1 LEDFLVDLLLTLG
14 LIPRV
19 TLYLFFGGGGG
30 GGGSGGEKFGW
41 KIGYRIPAA
50 RAELL
55 VLRILF
61 FCDEGV
67 SGEIGDSVVIILGV
81 GVAANS
87 PPLIFV
93 AKVLPRRAGE
103 GSGFP
108 LFTLGVSF
116 FIDWEREGSVD
127 PIIL

>member
-1 LEDFLVDLLLTLG
+1 LADLFTPG

-41 KIGYRIPAA
+41 KTGYRILAA

-61 FCDEGV
+61 FCEEGN
-67 SGEIGDSVVIILGV
+67 SGEIGDSVVITFGE
-81 GVAANS
+81 GVAPNS

-108 LFTLGVSF
+108 IILDASF
-116 FIDWEREGSVD
+116 FAD
-127 PIIL
+127 